1 MALGSDKSGIN
12 IIVRKFP
19 GVINMPLQIRRG
31 TEAERLAMT
40 VPLAA
45 GELLYITDDQRLYV
59 GNGTLAGGVPITGY
73 TNEDAQDAASS
84 LFSSGTHRGI
94 SFAYNDSLN
103 KIDAVVSL
111 ENYNGTVRG
120 DLIGSVFADGSTQL
134 IDGTSGTFNLDGTI
148 KGDVVPDAN
157 LVYDIGSSSYRFKDL
172 YLSGSTIYLG
182 DAEISAI
189 GSAVNLPAGSTVN
202 GVAIGSGSGDGV
214 IEGSSY
220 RINILSSDSSTI
232 MLNNDAETITASG
245 GILGDLTGDVL
256 GNVTG
261 DVLGNV
267 TGDVLGNVTG
277 DVLGNL
283 VGNVTGDVLG
293 NITGNV
299 LGNITGNLTGD
310 VRGSVFGDDSGMII
324 DGTSGQVRGT
334 LLGAVLS
341 SDSTVL
347 VDNINKTISNGIISL
362 TTRIVSSNE
371 PNLEFS
377 SSAGIFRY
385 NCLGS
390 QPNLDEGLG
399 DSIVAAVDS
408 FTGLDLN
415 AAPPDLSS
423 SFVAGDITST
433 LKFVP
438 LDATRSYRSVVLG
451 AQIDKTAFTEAYA
464 PSKFFLMV
472 FNQEDRDLEDDETV
486 EDVIRYVTYDP
497 YGRFGVGRENA
508 KATLDINGFMKL
520 KVLAA
525 EPEVVEDASIPDGFV
540 AIADGVGWDPLLNGK
555 QSMVVRLGGTWR
567 EIAAAA

>member
-1 MALGSDKSGIN
+1 
-12 IIVRKFP
+12 
-19 GVINMPLQIRRG
+19 
-31 TEAERLAMT
+31 MT

-120 DLIGSVFADGSTQL
+120 DLIGSVFTDGSTQL

-267 TGDVLGNVTG
+267 TGDVLGN
-277 DVLGNL
+277 L

-324 DGTSGQVRGT
+324 DGTSNQVRGT

-362 TTRIVSSNE
+362 TTQFVSSNE

-390 QPNLDEGLG
+390 QPDLNEGLG
-399 DSIVAAVDS
+399 DSIIAAVDS
-408 FTGLDLN
+408 MTGLDLN
-415 AAPPDLSS
+415 ATPPDLSS

-433 LKFVP
+433 IKFVS
-438 LDATRSYRSVVLG
+438 LDATRAYRSVVMG

-464 PSKFFLMV
+464 PSKFFMV
-472 FNQEDRDLEDDETV
+472 VFPDEDRDIEEGQAV

-520 KVLAA
+520 KVLSA
-525 EPEVVEDASIPDGFV
+525 EPTVVEDASIPDGFV
-540 AIADGVGWDPLLNGK
+540 AIADGVTWNPLGNGK